1 MTKGTIRLTESR
13 LRELVESCVKEAL
26 EDTIEEGFATDLL
39 KDYTKVDLSDYPP
52 PSFEEFME
60 LVKGEPDKAEFL
72 YNKLMYNQSKAG
84 HISDTKHDTDYYA
97 REAFNTEPGMKGQLR
112 RAATGAAA
120 VGKYAYDKAKSAFK
134 GKKSKQDNDEYGSFT
149 M

>member
-1 MTKGTIRLTESR
+1 MAKGTIKLTESR

-26 EDTIEEGFATDLL
+26 EDTLEEGFATDVL
-39 KDYTKVDLSDYPP
+39 KDCIKDDLSNCTL
-52 PSFEEFME
+52 SFEDFVD
-60 LVKGEPDKAEFL
+60 LVKGEPDKAKFL

-84 HISDTKHDTDYYA
+84 HISDTENDTDYYA
-97 REAFNTEPGMKGQLR
+97 HEAFNTEPGVKGQLR

-134 GKKSKQDNDEYGSFT
+134 GKKSKEDNDEYGSFT

>member
-1 MTKGTIRLTESR
+1 MAKGTIKLTESR

-26 EDTIEEGFATDLL
+26 EDTLEEGFATDVL
-39 KDYTKVDLSDYPP
+39 KDCIKDDLSNCTL
-52 PSFEEFME
+52 SFEDFVD
-60 LVKGEPDKAEFL
+60 LVKGEPDKAKFL

-97 REAFNTEPGMKGQLR
+97 SEAFATEPGMKGQLR

-120 VGKYAYDKAKSAFK
+120 VGKYAYDKAKSTFK

>member
-1 MTKGTIRLTESR
+1 MAKGTIKLTESR

-39 KDYTKVDLSDYPP
+39 KDCIKDDTSNCTL
-52 PSFEEFME
+52 SFEEFVD
-60 LVKGEPDKAEFL
+60 LVKGEPDKAKFL

-97 REAFNTEPGMKGQLR
+97 REAFATEPGMKGQLR

-120 VGKYAYDKAKSAFK
+120 VGKYAYDKAKSALK
-134 GKKSKQDNDEYGSFT
+134 GKKSEQDNDEYGSFT

>member
-1 MTKGTIRLTESR
+1 MAKGTIKLTESR

-26 EDTIEEGFATDLL
+26 EDTLEEGFATDIL
-39 KDYTKVDLSDYPP
+39 KDCIKDDISNCTL
-52 PSFEEFME
+52 SFEDFVD
-60 LVKGEPDKAEFL
+60 LVKGEPDKAKFL

-84 HISDTKHDTDYYA
+84 HISDTKYDTDYYA
-97 REAFNTEPGMKGQLR
+97 REAFATEPGMKGQLR

-120 VGKYAYDKAKSAFK
+120 VGKYAYDKAKSALK

>member
-1 MTKGTIRLTESR
+1 MAKGTIKLTESR

-26 EDTIEEGFATDLL
+26 EDTLEEGFATDVL
-39 KDYTKVDLSDYPP
+39 KDCIKDDLSNCTL
-52 PSFEEFME
+52 SFEDFVD
-60 LVKGEPDKAEFL
+60 LVKGEPDKAKFL

-97 REAFNTEPGMKGQLR
+97 NEAFATEPGVKGQLR
-112 RAATGAAA
+112 RAAAGAAA
-120 VGKYAYDKAKSAFK
+120 AGKYAYDKAKSAFK